1 MPEQKPQADADRHDI
16 RLRQQ
21 SLVAEFGLFAL
32 AQDRAEHV
40 FAEVCR
46 VAASGLGTQ
55 FAKLMAY
62 DRARND
68 FLVVAGVGWKPGVVG
83 QARVPGDLGSAA
95 GYAFKTGQ
103 PVISNE
109 LTLEDRFYT
118 PALLA
123 AHKIT
128 RAINVIVRNKG
139 EPFGVLEVDSARET
153 DFSTLDLSFVQ
164 SLANTVA
171 VVAERDRA
179 VAAQRRSEALAQ
191 SVIEASPD
199 WISVLDGEE
208 RVRFTNEAGLRLLGG
223 VDVAGRPWA
232 ELWPEAEAARI
243 RSLMVRAGLDR
254 AVAGTAIRCEACR
267 PAPDDAASWWDVSL
281 SVLPEGGSPGGERRF
296 VAIARDITSRI
307 ETEAALREAV
317 EGQERALADKDV
329 LMQEV
334 HHRVKNSLQL
344 VQTFLNLQARAA
356 AEPEIRAQLRDAA
369 SRVVTVGAVHDRLYR
384 GGSVTEGDAAAYL
397 AGLLEDLQSAVPTDA
412 VGRPMTLQAETLV
425 LPAEQLTRLGLVMTE
440 LVTNAIKYGRG
451 KIHVLLRTL
460 PGGAEL
466 TVEDEG
472 NGFAP
477 DFDPANSRGLGMRLI
492 HAMAKSGREA
502 LAIDREAGHGRI
514 TCRLVLGRP
523 LAEAER

>member
-1 MPEQKPQADADRHDI
+1 MPDRTPQADTDRHEV

-32 AQDRAEHV
+32 AQDKAEHV

-62 DRARND
+62 DRERND

-83 QARVPGDLGSAA
+83 QARIPSDLGSAA

-118 PALLA
+118 PALLS
-123 AHKIT
+123 AHKIIKS
-128 RAINVIVRNKG
+128 INVIVRNKG
-139 EPFGVLEVDSARET
+139 EPYGVLEVDSAREI
-153 DFSTLDLSFVQ
+153 DFGPHDLSFVQ

-171 VVAERDRA
+171 VVAERDQA

-199 WISVLDGEE
+199 WISVLDREG
-208 RVRFTNEAGLRLLGG
+208 RVGFVNEAGLRLLGG
-223 VDVAGRPWA
+223 TKATGRAWLS
-232 ELWPEAEAARI
+232 LWPEGEAARI
-243 RSLMVRAGLDR
+243 RSLMAEAGLER
-254 AVAGTAIRCEACR
+254 AAAGTAVRCEASR
-267 PAPDDAASWWDVSL
+267 PAPDGGTSWWDVSL
-281 SVLPEGGSPGGERRF
+281 SVISGCGGSGGERRF
-296 VAIARDITSRI
+296 VAIARDITSRT
-307 ETEAALREAV
+307 ESEAALREAV
-317 EGQERALADKDV
+317 AGQERALADKDV

-344 VQTFLNLQARAA
+344 VQTFLNLQARGA
-356 AEPEIRAQLRDAA
+356 AEPEVRAQLRDAA
-369 SRVVTVGAVHDRLYR
+369 SRVVTVGAVHDRLYK

-397 AGLLEDLQSAVPTDA
+397 AGLLEDLQSAVPTGA
-412 VGRPMTLQAETLV
+412 ETRPMTLHAAALL
-425 LPAEQLTRLGLVMTE
+425 LPAEQLTQLGLVMTE

-451 KIHVLLRTL
+451 RIEVSLRTL
-460 PGGAEL
+460 AGGAEL
-466 TVEDEG
+466 TVDDEG
-472 NGFAP
+472 DGFAA
-477 DFDPANSRGLGMRLI
+477 DFDPADSRGLGMRLI
-492 HAMAKSGREA
+492 YAMAKSGKEA
-502 LAIDREAGHGRI
+502 LVIDRGAGHGRI
-514 TCRLVLGRP
+514 TCRLA
-523 LAEAER
+523 LARMEAE